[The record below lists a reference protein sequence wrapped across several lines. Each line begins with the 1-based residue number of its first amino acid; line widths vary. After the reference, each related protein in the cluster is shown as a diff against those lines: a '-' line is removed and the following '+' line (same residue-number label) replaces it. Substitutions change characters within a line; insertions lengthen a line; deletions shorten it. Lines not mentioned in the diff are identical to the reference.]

1 MKEDRMPEIPAEQWS
16 EAQKQAAE
24 QFATQRKTGVFGPF
38 VPLLRSPEVMLRA
51 AALGDY
57 LRFRNVLPLKVS
69 EMVIL
74 LTARHWT
81 QQYEW
86 NYHYP
91 LAIKAGLA
99 TEKAEALA
107 EGRRP
112 AAMDNEEETA
122 YEFCCEL
129 HANHGVSDTTYAR
142 ALQLFGEQGA
152 IDLVALTGYYSLLAM
167 VMNTART
174 ALPKDAKPALPL
186 LPQ

>member
-1 MKEDRMPEIPAEQWS
+1 MRKDRMPEIPAEQWT

-24 QFATQRKTGVFGPF
+24 KFASRRKEGVFGPF
-38 VPLLRSPEVMLRA
+38 VPLLRSPEVMLRTSS
-51 AALGDY
+51 LGDY

-74 LTARHWT
+74 LTARLWS

-91 LAIKAGLA
+91 LAIKAGF
-99 TEKAEALA
+99 TKEKADALA

-112 AAMDNEEETA
+112 SKMDIDEETA
-122 YEFCCEL
+122 YDFCQEL
-129 HANHGVSDTTYAR
+129 QANHCVCDATYAR
-142 ALQLFGEQGA
+142 ALERYGEQGT

-167 VMNTART
+167 VMNTTRT
-174 ALPKDAKPALPL
+174 ALPEGAKPTLR
-186 LPQ
+186 